1 MLIEQMLVRIRQDLD
16 MAKKAK
22 ERRYTDAFWLAI
34 DNAEATLKVLASLL
48 DRASHL
54 KYLETESYRKRE
66 KEPAIEKSR
75 ISDNIYLVDVDG
87 KNLRVLKNSEQNES
101 EPQFSPDGKD
111 LKVIP
116 LLDEESQIGTCSLD
130 IRLGNEFIVTRS
142 GGGTR

>member
-34 DNAEATLKVLASLL
+34 DNAEATLKVLASLM

-75 ISDNIYLVDVDG
+75 ISDNIYLVAFVDTIRTLIYRLQG
-87 KNLRVLKNSEQNES
+87 WLYVGCDLYDEICRKRRFGR
-101 EPQFSPDGKD
+101 EPY
-111 LKVIP
+111 
-116 LLDEESQIGTCSLD
+116 
-130 IRLGNEFIVTRS
+130 IRKKRPK
-142 GGGTR
+142 R